1 MRRTL
6 FTAGVFAL
14 LAMAYVP
21 TPHQGYRLIF
31 SQRDTSIAF
40 FQLLVNVVFAA
51 LLGAILA
58 TIIPKI
64 VTGVRRLPKWVW
76 RGIGGIALIA
86 LFSVGAVAWW
96 KFTEAA
102 QRDERY
108 ANELFRGRHDVFNQ
122 AVAEFYFRNAARNWR
137 LALRFSEARRV
148 ENRIKETEA
157 RPPPW
162 PKKYISTD
170 PNAGQMPPPTQGELP
185 AITVNSGELNL
196 PIEIRLVCVQEG
208 QDPFAWLSITRH
220 NKEQERYFEPYHTK
234 MVSMYM
240 PVVKNLGD
248 GTYEVTF
255 TEGRP

>member
-6 FTAGVFAL
+6 LTAGVFAL
-14 LAMAYVP
+14 AALTYVP
-21 TPHQGYRLIF
+21 RQRYGYSFIY
-31 SQRDTSIAF
+31 SPGNTSIAF

-51 LLGAILA
+51 LLGAVLA
-58 TIIPKI
+58 TILAKMSKRALY
-64 VTGVRRLPKWVW
+64 VTAGCIAVVLLGVGVF
-76 RGIGGIALIA
+76 A
-86 LFSVGAVAWW
+86 FCQ
-96 KFTEAA
+96 AA
-102 QRDERY
+102 AIRAQSDEKN
-108 ANELFRGRHDVFNQ
+108 AEELLVLYPTDSQWMHIK
-122 AVAEFYFRNAARNWR
+122 FRNAAINWR

-157 RPPPW
+157 SPPPS

-196 PIEIRLVCVQEG
+196 PIEIRLACVQEG

-234 MVSMYM
+234 MVSMYR
-240 PVVKNLGD
+240 PVVKKLVD

-255 TEGRP
+255 TEERP